1 MSRAGSRHGSISPTR
16 VTLAAIAAAVS
27 VAGGACAAGSGS
39 PPPSATP
46 TSSGYTR
53 LISPFPVLDESG
65 NPIEHPFLG
74 GFNIPR
80 PQLVDIDGDGD
91 DDLFV
96 QEETERIMLFENVLG
111 ETPQFQWRTDHFQ
124 DLDVGEWFRFVDL
137 DQDGDVDLLAERPFS
152 YMRYY
157 RNDGTPQQA
166 RFVPAAD
173 TLRDTSGAAL
183 FSDRQNIPNATDVDC
198 DGRMDL
204 LIGRLVGTVTRYEDT
219 VADPNGV
226 PRFRHVTDS
235 FEDIE
240 IIAQIGS
247 AHGANTM
254 ALGDVDDDGDQDLF
268 WGDYFEPG
276 ILFLE
281 NTGTC
286 RNPTLTGNPVPFPTE
301 EPLRT
306 SGYNAPA
313 LGDVDGDGD
322 SDLLVGVLG
331 GAYNPNTTTADN
343 FHYLEQGEGGVFENR
358 TSRFVSMLD
367 FGAESIPVAVDLD
380 GDGDMDLLVG
390 NKIEQ
395 DDTQN
400 GKLYRLINEGSPG
413 EPSFRL
419 DGEMDV
425 GGGYHLLPAFGDLD
439 GDGDADAILGSWGDE
454 VRMYVNEATD
464 GSIQLTQV
472 DSAVVTLTRGRNA
485 TPTLGDI
492 DGDGD
497 LDLFIG
503 ESSGALNFYENSG
516 TSQVPEFTLVSD
528 EFGGFDVGRRS
539 VPVLHDL
546 DWDGDLDLLVGSE
559 SEGIRHFRND
569 GTPQSPYFVDAGALD
584 LGDFGFA
591 APAFVDIDAD
601 GDDDV
606 LLGGSRGGLWFYENR
621 KR

>member
-1 MSRAGSRHGSISPTR
+1 
-16 VTLAAIAAAVS
+16 
-27 VAGGACAAGSGS
+27 
-39 PPPSATP
+39 
-46 TSSGYTR
+46 
-53 LISPFPVLDESG
+53 
-65 NPIEHPFLG
+65 
-74 GFNIPR
+74 
-80 PQLVDIDGDGD
+80 
-91 DDLFV
+91 
-96 QEETERIMLFENVLG
+96 
-111 ETPQFQWRTDHFQ
+111 
-124 DLDVGEWFRFVDL
+124 
-137 DQDGDVDLLAERPFS
+137 
-152 YMRYY
+152 
-157 RNDGTPQQA
+157 
-166 RFVPAAD
+166 
-173 TLRDTSGAAL
+173 
-183 FSDRQNIPNATDVDC
+183 
-198 DGRMDL
+198 
-204 LIGRLVGTVTRYEDT
+204 
-219 VADPNGV
+219 
-226 PRFRHVTDS
+226 
-235 FEDIE
+235 
-240 IIAQIGS
+240 
-247 AHGANTM
+247 
-254 ALGDVDDDGDQDLF
+254 
-268 WGDYFEPG
+268 
-276 ILFLE
+276 
-281 NTGTC
+281 
-286 RNPTLTGNPVPFPTE
+286 
-301 EPLRT
+301 
-306 SGYNAPA
+306 
-313 LGDVDGDGD
+313 
-322 SDLLVGVLG
+322 
-331 GAYNPNTTTADN
+331 
-343 FHYLEQGEGGVFENR
+343 
-358 TSRFVSMLD
+358 
-367 FGAESIPVAVDLD
+367 
-380 GDGDMDLLVG
+380 
-390 NKIEQ
+390 
-395 DDTQN
+395 
-400 GKLYRLINEGSPG
+400 
-413 EPSFRL
+413 
-419 DGEMDV
+419 MDV